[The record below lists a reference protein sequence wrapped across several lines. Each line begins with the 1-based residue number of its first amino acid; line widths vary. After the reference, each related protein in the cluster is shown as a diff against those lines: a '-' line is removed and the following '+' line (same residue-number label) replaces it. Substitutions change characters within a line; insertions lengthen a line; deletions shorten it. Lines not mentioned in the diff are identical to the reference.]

1 MKTKKLQQGLTLIE
15 ILIGTTIFAITLTL
29 AAGVFSSSIKYQK
42 KAEVARELDHQ
53 VRSAIDSIA
62 NDIRNSSRKVND
74 NYYYFMVLDQF
85 NNSTTSGDILTIAV
99 GDNEIR
105 EYYLD
110 TYQHLKVKSWINRR
124 GGPTRGSRQIT
135 GRNIRV
141 TDLEFIASP
150 AKVAGVNQVAPESS
164 SYPWVTI
171 KMTAQYDDAK
181 GQKELETEVV
191 QVQTTITPRDFKF
204 WY

>member
-1 MKTKKLQQGLTLIE
+1 MKDKKLQQGLTLIE

-29 AAGVFSSSIKYQK
+29 AAGVFSGSIKYQK

-53 VRSAIDSIA
+53 VRSAIDSIT
-62 NDIRNSSRKVND
+62 NDIRNSSRKVNN
-74 NYYYFMVLDQF
+74 NYYYFMVLDEF
-85 NNSTTSGDILTIAV
+85 NNSTTSGDVLTVAV

-110 TYQHLKVKSWINRR
+110 NYQHLKVKTWINKR
-124 GGPTRGSRQIT
+124 GGSTRGSRQIT
-135 GRNIRV
+135 GKNIKV
-141 TDLEFIASP
+141 TDLEFYAHP
-150 AKVAGVNQVAPESS
+150 AKVAGASQVAPESS

-171 KMTAQYDDAK
+171 KMTAQYDDAR
-181 GQKELETEVV
+181 GQTELETEIV
-191 QVQTTITPRDFKF
+191 QVQTTVSPRDFKF

>member
-1 MKTKKLQQGLTLIE
+1 MKAKKLQQGLTLIE

-42 KAEVARELDHQ
+42 KAEVSRELDHQ
-53 VRSAIDSIA
+53 VRSAVDSMA

-85 NNSTTSGDILTIAV
+85 NNATTSGDVLSVAV
-99 GDNEIR
+99 GDKEIR

-110 TYQHLKVKSWINRR
+110 SYQHLKVKSWINNR
-124 GGPTRGSRQIT
+124 GGLSRGSRQVT
-135 GRNIRV
+135 GRDIRV
-141 TDLEFIASP
+141 TNLEFIANS
-150 AKVAGVNQVAPESS
+150 AKVAGVTQVAPEST

-181 GQKELETEVV
+181 DQIELETEVV
-191 QVQTTITPRDFKF
+191 QVQTTISPRDFKF